1 MNNQHEA
8 IEKATDN
15 QITIA
20 MRPVY
25 IITGANR
32 AYLSERS
39 ALNKLANILTER
51 EFHKEGIETNY
62 EGEQCELENGTV
74 AFKRGEPTEHFMDRK
89 EAKLTELQ
97 ERLKK
102 ERHIERLQKEYTKA
116 AIKYEDAE
124 KETNRLY
131 YELKNALA
139 NKLYYL

>member
-1 MNNQHEA
+1 MSKQHEA

-25 IITGANR
+25 IIEGANR

-62 EGEQCELENGTV
+62 QGERYELENGTI
-74 AFKRGEPTEHFMDRK
+74 AFKRGEPTEHFMERK
-89 EAKLTELQ
+89 EAKLSELH
-97 ERLKK
+97 ERLKQ
-102 ERHIERLQKEYTKA
+102 ERNIERLQKEYAKA
-116 AIKYEDAE
+116 VEKYDDAE
-124 KETNRLY
+124 KEADRLY
-131 YELKNALA
+131 YELNNALT
-139 NKLYYL
+139 NK

>member
-1 MNNQHEA
+1 MNNKHEA

-25 IITGANR
+25 IIAGANR

-51 EFHKEGIETNY
+51 QFHKEGIETNY

-139 NKLYYL
+139 NK

>member
-62 EGEQCELENGTV
+62 EGEQCELENGTI

-97 ERLKK
+97 ERLKQ
-102 ERHIERLQKEYTKA
+102 ERNIERLQKEYDKA
-116 AIKYEDAE
+116 VDKYNKAE
-124 KETNRLY
+124 EEADRLFY
-131 YELKNALA
+131 KLNNALT
-139 NKLYYL
+139 NK

>member
-1 MNNQHEA
+1 MSNQHEA

-62 EGEQCELENGTV
+62 EGEQCELENGTI
-74 AFKRGEPTEHFMDRK
+74 AFKRGEPTEHFMKRK
-89 EAKLTELQ
+89 ETKLSGLR
-97 ERLKK
+97 ERLKQ
-102 ERHIERLQKEYTKA
+102 ERNIER
-116 AIKYEDAE
+116 
-124 KETNRLY
+124 
-131 YELKNALA
+131 
-139 NKLYYL
+139 

>member
-1 MNNQHEA
+1 MNNKHEA

-25 IITGANR
+25 IIAGANR

-51 EFHKEGIETNY
+51 QFHKEGIETNY
-62 EGEQCELENGTV
+62 EGEQCELEDGTI

-97 ERLKK
+97 ERLKQA
-102 ERHIERLQKEYTKA
+102 RNIERLQKEYAKA
-116 AIKYEDAE
+116 IAKYDDAE
-124 KETNRLY
+124 KEADRLY
-131 YELKNALA
+131 YELNNALT
-139 NKLYYL
+139 NK

>member
-25 IITGANR
+25 IIAGANR

-62 EGEQCELENGTV
+62 EGEQCKLENGTI
-74 AFKRGEPTEHFMDRK
+74 AFKRGEPTEHFMERK

-97 ERLKK
+97 ERLKQ
-102 ERHIERLQKEYTKA
+102 ERNIERLQKEYYKA
-116 AIKYEDAE
+116 VDKYNKAE
-124 KETNRLY
+124 EEADRLFY
-131 YELKNALA
+131 KSNNALT
-139 NKLYYL
+139 NK

>member
-1 MNNQHEA
+1 MSKQHEA
-8 IEKATDN
+8 IEKATDS

-25 IITGANR
+25 IIAGANR

-62 EGEQCELENGTV
+62 EGEKCELENGTI
-74 AFKRGEPTEHFMDRK
+74 AFKRGEPTEHFMERK

-97 ERLKK
+97 ERLKQ
-102 ERHIERLQKEYTKA
+102 ERNIERLQKEYAKA
-116 AIKYEDAE
+116 VEKYDGSVVFGVQQ
-124 KETNRLY
+124 KKKLTDYITN
-131 YELKNALA
+131 
-139 NKLYYL
+139 

>member
-25 IITGANR
+25 IIAGANR

-39 ALNKLANILTER
+39 ALNKLAANILTER

-97 ERLKK
+97 ERLKQ
-102 ERHIERLQKEYTKA
+102 ERNIERLQKEYAKA
-116 AIKYEDAE
+116 VAKYDDAE
-124 KETNRLY
+124 KEADRLY
-131 YELKNALA
+131 YELNNALT
-139 NKLYYL
+139 NK

>member
-25 IITGANR
+25 IIAGANR

-51 EFHKEGIETNY
+51 ELHKEGIETNY
-62 EGEQCELENGTV
+62 EGEQCELEDGTI
-74 AFKRGEPTEHFMDRK
+74 AFKRGEPTEHFMERK
-89 EAKLTELQ
+89 EAKLTELH
-97 ERLKK
+97 ERLKQ
-102 ERHIERLQKEYTKA
+102 ERNIERLQKEYDKA
-116 AIKYEDAE
+116 VDKYNKAE
-124 KETNRLY
+124 EEADRLFY
-131 YELKNALA
+131 KLNNALT
-139 NKLYYL
+139 NK

>member
-1 MNNQHEA
+1 MSKQHEA

-25 IITGANR
+25 IIEGANR

-74 AFKRGEPTEHFMDRK
+74 AFKRGEPTEHFMERK
-89 EAKLTELQ
+89 EAKLSELHKRLKQ
-97 ERLKK
+97 ERN
-102 ERHIERLQKEYTKA
+102 YAKA
-116 AIKYEDAE
+116 VEKYDEAE
-124 KETNRLY
+124 KEADRLY
-131 YELKNALA
+131 YELNNALT
-139 NKLYYL
+139 NK

>member
-25 IITGANR
+25 IIEGANR

-51 EFHKEGIETNY
+51 EFHKEGIETY
-62 EGEQCELENGTV
+62 EGEQCKLENGTV
-74 AFKRGEPTEHFMDRK
+74 AFKRGEPTEHFMERK
-89 EAKLTELQ
+89 EAKLSELHKRLKQ
-97 ERLKK
+97 ERN
-102 ERHIERLQKEYTKA
+102 IERLQKEYAKA
-116 AIKYEDAE
+116 VEKYDEAE
-124 KETNRLY
+124 KEADRLY
-131 YELKNALA
+131 YELNNALT
-139 NKLYYL
+139 NK

>member
-1 MNNQHEA
+1 MSKQHEA

-25 IITGANR
+25 IIAGANR

-97 ERLKK
+97 ERLKQ
-102 ERHIERLQKEYTKA
+102 ERNIERLQKEYAKA
-116 AIKYEDAE
+116 SIKYEDAE

-139 NKLYYL
+139 NK

>member
-1 MNNQHEA
+1 MSRQHEA

-25 IITGANR
+25 IISGANR

-51 EFHKEGIETNY
+51 ELHKEGIETNY
-62 EGEQCELENGTV
+62 EGEQCELENGAI

-97 ERLKK
+97 ERLKQ
-102 ERHIERLQKEYTKA
+102 ERNIERLQKEYAKA
-116 AIKYEDAE
+116 VAKYDDAE
-124 KETNRLY
+124 KEADRLY
-131 YELKNALA
+131 YELNNALT
-139 NKLYYL
+139 NK

>member
-1 MNNQHEA
+1 MSRQHEA

-25 IITGANR
+25 IISGANR

-62 EGEQCELENGTV
+62 EGEQYELENGTI

-97 ERLKK
+97 ERLKQ
-102 ERHIERLQKEYTKA
+102 ERNIERLQKEYAKA
-116 AIKYEDAE
+116 VAKYDDAE
-124 KETNRLY
+124 KEADRLY
-131 YELKNALA
+131 YELNNALN
-139 NKLYYL
+139 NK

>member
-1 MNNQHEA
+1 MSKQHEA

-20 MRPVY
+20 IRPVY
-25 IITGANR
+25 IIAGANR

-51 EFHKEGIETNY
+51 QFHKEGIETNY
-62 EGEQCELENGTV
+62 EGEQCELEGGTI

-97 ERLKK
+97 ERLKQ
-102 ERHIERLQKEYTKA
+102 ERNIERLQKEYAKA
-116 AIKYEDAE
+116 VAKYDDAE
-124 KETNRLY
+124 KEADRLY
-131 YELKNALA
+131 YELNNALT
-139 NKLYYL
+139 NK

>member
-1 MNNQHEA
+1 MSKQHEA

-25 IITGANR
+25 IIAGANR

-51 EFHKEGIETNY
+51 EFHKAGIETNY
-62 EGEQCELENGTV
+62 EGEQCKLENGTI
-74 AFKRGEPTEHFMDRK
+74 AFKRGEPTEHFMNRK
-89 EAKLTELQ
+89 EAKLEELQ

-102 ERHIERLQKEYTKA
+102 ERHIERLQKEYAKSLE
-116 AIKYEDAE
+116 KYNQIEH
-124 KETNRLY
+124 ETDRLY
-131 YELKNALA
+131 FELNKALKN
-139 NKLYYL
+139 K

>member
-25 IITGANR
+25 IIAGANR

-62 EGEQCELENGTV
+62 EGEQCELENGTI

-97 ERLKK
+97 ERLKQ
-102 ERHIERLQKEYTKA
+102 ERNIERLQKEYAKA

-131 YELKNALA
+131 YKLKNALN
-139 NKLYYL
+139 NK

>member
-25 IITGANR
+25 IIAGANR

-62 EGEQCELENGTV
+62 EGEQCELEDGTI
-74 AFKRGEPTEHFMDRK
+74 AFKRGEPTEHFMERK
-89 EAKLTELQ
+89 EAKLTELH
-97 ERLKK
+97 ERLKQ
-102 ERHIERLQKEYTKA
+102 ERNIERLQKEYDKA
-116 AIKYEDAE
+116 VDKYNKAE
-124 KETNRLY
+124 EEADRLFY
-131 YELKNALA
+131 KLNNALT
-139 NKLYYL
+139 NK

>member
-139 NKLYYL
+139 NK

>member
-25 IITGANR
+25 IIAGANR

-62 EGEQCELENGTV
+62 EDEHITLENGTI
-74 AFKRGEPTEHFMDRK
+74 AHKRGEPTEHFMERK
-89 EAKLTELQ
+89 EAKYAELS
-97 ERLKK
+97 EKLKK
-102 ERHIERLQKEYTKA
+102 EREIKRLEMEYEKA
-116 AIKYEDAE
+116 KDKCKDADII
-124 KETNRLY
+124 
-131 YELKNALA
+131 A
-139 NKLYYL
+139 NEAYKKLMAAQSL

>member
-1 MNNQHEA
+1 MSKQHEA

-25 IITGANR
+25 IIEGANR

-62 EGEQCELENGTV
+62 EGEQCELENGTI

-89 EAKLTELQ
+89 EAKLTELH
-97 ERLKK
+97 ERLKH
-102 ERHIERLQKEYTKA
+102 ERHIERLQKRYDKAVDEYNEAERK
-116 AIKYEDAE
+116 AE
-124 KETNRLY
+124 KLY
-131 YELKNALA
+131 YELHNALT
-139 NKLYYL
+139 NK

>member
-1 MNNQHEA
+1 MSKQHEA

-62 EGEQCELENGTV
+62 EGEQCELENGTI
-74 AFKRGEPTEHFMDRK
+74 AFKRGEPTEHFMKRK
-89 EAKLTELQ
+89 ETKLF
-97 ERLKK
+97 KVS
-102 ERHIERLQKEYTKA
+102 
-116 AIKYEDAE
+116 
-124 KETNRLY
+124 
-131 YELKNALA
+131 
-139 NKLYYL
+139 KLISVIMVLLFTFDLNSVFFPFCLM

>member
-25 IITGANR
+25 IIAGANR

-39 ALNKLANILTER
+39 ALNKLANILTEC

-62 EGEQCELENGTV
+62 QGERCELENGTI

-97 ERLKK
+97 ERLKQ
-102 ERHIERLQKEYTKA
+102 ERNIERLQKEYAKA
-116 AIKYEDAE
+116 VAKYDDAE
-124 KETNRLY
+124 KEADKLY
-131 YELKNALA
+131 YELNNALA
-139 NKLYYL
+139 NK